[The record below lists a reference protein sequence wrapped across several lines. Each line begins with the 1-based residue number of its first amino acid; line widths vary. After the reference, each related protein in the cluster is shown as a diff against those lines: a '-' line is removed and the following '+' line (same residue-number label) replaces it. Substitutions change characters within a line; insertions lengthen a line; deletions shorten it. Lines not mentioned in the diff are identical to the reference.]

1 MTDTKPKKLS
11 PEEQTNLDRCL
22 ISAARDGD
30 TETVQTLL
38 TAGAH
43 VHAQND
49 YALRRAAWNGHT
61 ETVKTLLAAS
71 ADVHAVNDYALRWA
85 TENGR
90 TETVK
95 TLLAAGANVHARDD
109 WALCLAEFYGHM
121 ETVRVLA
128 RHIFAPDSWRGKR
141 RAAIEA
147 HANSL
152 YDKIKAQNIQPERLR
167 EAGTILIDSALTCWE
182 QVRPAPPKLTISP
195 LPAQPR
201 PV

>member
-109 WALCLAEFYGHM
+109 WALCLATRNGHT
-121 ETVRVLA
+121 ETVQVLQA
-128 RHIFAPDSWRGKR
+128 ALKTEDAQQLELERQRNPLYAGTGLMFAKSTPEDM
-141 RAAIEA
+141 EA
-147 HANSL
+147 L
-152 YDKIKAQNIQPERLR
+152 LR
-167 EAGTILIDSALTCWE
+167 EAMAEQARMGSRPEPGSAYPTLS
-182 QVRPAPPKLTISP
+182 L
-195 LPAQPR
+195 
-201 PV
+201 